1 MTKRSNSE
9 GGHAKNVANFED
21 MKERC
26 KTYGPAYNPSRPE
39 LQLSGLEQKHQ
50 DAQMVLR
57 LVADWEVKAQD
68 AANQCAK
75 AFKELRPKVTRVINS
90 MIACGL
96 SDKSITDARALQRL
110 IQGTRANKK
119 KNGEDKPVTEAPP
132 ESTADDA
139 APTEDHTAATEG
151 QAAATEETPATRTVS
166 ASRQSQDMLVEHL
179 SKLNLLLQREPA
191 YNPNEPELQ
200 LSGLMAHEQYL
211 RGLITTAAAATA
223 ELEAARFKRFEVLYD
238 PVTGLVTIAQ
248 QVKSYV
254 KAVFGS
260 TSQQYKQL
268 AKLIFRK
275 IGK

>member
-1 MTKRSNSE
+1 MAKKSKSE

-21 MKERC
+21 LKERC
-26 KTYGPAYNPSRPE
+26 KTYGPTYNPSRPE
-39 LQLSGLEQKHQ
+39 LQLGGLEQKHQ
-50 DAQMVLR
+50 EALMMLR
-57 LVADWEVKAQD
+57 MLADWEVREQD

-75 AFKELRPKVTRVINS
+75 AFKELRPRVTRVINS

-119 KNGEDKPVTEAPP
+119 KNGEDTPVTEAPP
-132 ESTADDA
+132 EPTADDA
-139 APTEDHTAATEG
+139 ATTEDHTATTE
-151 QAAATEETPATRTVS
+151 APDEPRNIS
-166 ASRQSQDMLVEHL
+166 ASRQSQDMLIEHL
-179 SKLNLLLQREPA
+179 TKLNLLLQREPA
-191 YNPNEPELQ
+191 YTPNEPELQ

-211 RGLITTAAAATA
+211 RGLITTAATAAA
-223 ELEAARFKRFEVLYD
+223 ELEAARFQRFEVLYNE
-238 PVTGLVTIAQ
+238 VTGLVTIAQ

-260 TSQQYKQL
+260 NSQQYKQL

>member
-1 MTKRSNSE
+1 MLKKSKSE
-9 GGHAKNVANFED
+9 VGHAKNVANFED

-39 LQLSGLEQKHQ
+39 LQLMGLEQKHQ
-50 DAQMVLR
+50 EAQMVLR
-57 LVADWEVKAQD
+57 LVADWEVKEQD

-119 KNGEDKPVTEAPP
+119 KNGEDTPTTEAPP
-132 ESTADDA
+132 EPTLDDA
-139 APTEDHTAATEG
+139 ASTEDHTAATE
-151 QAAATEETPATRTVS
+151 ETPAPRTVS

-238 PVTGLVTIAQ
+238 PATGLVTIAQ